1 VPFNALKEGGK
12 KLIQKFFDKWRKSLK
27 SITYGDTL
35 PTWRSNQP
43 IWSEWNTEK
52 AINEGYKVNTYVYSC
67 INLIA
72 RSTASVPW
80 KVFRKDS
87 SGQWHEIEGHP
98 LEELINRPNPFMS
111 RKDFIQRMT
120 AHLYLGG
127 NALFSKVR
135 ANGAVVELWNIPPDR
150 IKPVPDQKEFIKHY
164 LYEHEGKKFTIDPND
179 IIHNMFIDPSNVFWG
194 LSPLQAGA
202 KIVDTDTQAVN
213 FNKVALQNRA
223 VTDGAF
229 IFSQP
234 LTREQWEEARKIVRE
249 QHMGPEN
256 ARMPWVLGAD
266 AKWQQMSLSPAE
278 LDFIE
283 GRRFTRSEIC
293 SIFQVPP
300 PMVSIYDQATLS
312 NIETARRIFWL
323 DTVIPYLEDI
333 KDCLNLSLTKDF
345 GEDIILDFDVSNVE
359 AIQENFQE
367 KINNARSLWGMGVP
381 FNQINQKLELGF
393 EDIEG
398 GDLGFIPSGVVPTNL
413 NFFDEPEEPEEEEK
427 GLGPSNKKQRLNINA
442 GLNLKTEE
450 QKAFYWK
457 RFERGRTNGT

>member
-1 VPFNALKEGGK
+1 
-12 KLIQKFFDKWRKSLK
+12 
-27 SITYGDTL
+27 
-35 PTWRSNQP
+35 
-43 IWSEWNTEK
+43 
-52 AINEGYKVNTYVYSC
+52 
-67 INLIA
+67 
-72 RSTASVPW
+72 
-80 KVFRKDS
+80 
-87 SGQWHEIEGHP
+87 
-98 LEELINRPNPFMS
+98 
-111 RKDFIQRMT
+111 
-120 AHLYLGG
+120 
-127 NALFSKVR
+127 
-135 ANGAVVELWNIPPDR
+135 
-150 IKPVPDQKEFIKHY
+150 
-164 LYEHEGKKFTIDPND
+164 
-179 IIHNMFIDPSNVFWG
+179 
-194 LSPLQAGA
+194 
-202 KIVDTDTQAVN
+202 
-213 FNKVALQNRA
+213 
-223 VTDGAF
+223 
-229 IFSQP
+229 
-234 LTREQWEEARKIVRE
+234 
-249 QHMGPEN
+249 
-256 ARMPWVLGAD
+256 MPWVLGAD

-367 KINNARSLWGMGVP
+367 KINNARSLWGMVVP

-398 GDLGFIPSGVVPTNL
+398 GYLGFIPSGFLPTNL

-457 RFERGRTNGT
+457 RFERGRHEWYMRTTRITQRVMKEEGKDVVKAFREGGLDEALKAIDRHSENWSNMLNSTWTSIVQEVGKETYDQLKTGAKLYQRKDDDGDFFNPWERTIQRYIERTSGSKIKLIQQFSKEQVRRTVLRQRTHDDPNERTIDKIARAIEARYNDDILYRSYRIARTEVVGASNYGSYASAQQLQENHNIILKREWISSRDDRVRDGSGGSANHETMDGEIVGMDEPFSNGVMYPADYGADLPSETINCRCVVGYVQD